1 MTSAP
6 LRGARRP
13 AVTLI
18 AAVAANGVI
27 GARNAMP
34 WHLSADLRH
43 FKAATMGRPV
53 VMGRRTFESIG
64 RALPGRAN
72 IVVTRRADYPAPGCV
87 VAGSLEAAF
96 TAAGDAEEVFVI
108 GGGELYREAM
118 PRADRLIVTEIHAE
132 FEGDARFPEIDAAA
146 WREVSRETRT
156 GEAPFRFDFVRY
168 ERAAG

>member
-6 LRGARRP
+6 LRGALRP